1 MSRKVDGHV
10 DVTITNDLRVG
21 SIALIWALIE
31 SGDGRRSQLTISVD
45 LKIAKLSSS
54 YHSTSTDVL
63 LLRTCLPTELV
74 SANF

>member
-1 MSRKVDGHV
+1 MDDHV

-31 SGDGRRSQLTISVD
+31 SGDGRRSQLTISA
-45 LKIAKLSSS
+45 LTSTSPSCPHS
-54 YHSTSTDVL
+54 YHSTCTDVL
-63 LLRTCLPTELV
+63 LLRTCLPRELV